1 MIMIMIVIMIMI
13 QLLMIMIMIVLMI
26 MIQLLMMEKRR
37 TVEYRRAAA
46 LRELDTDGLCSSGTS
61 FALPLNNLQCNSH
74 PFFLGKMSKTFLWK
88 GGGGST
94 NGVSIKVFDT
104 FPITSHQN

>member
-74 PFFLGKMSKTFLWK
+74 PFFFREDVKNIFMERGWWVYERSQYK
-88 GGGGST
+88 G
-94 NGVSIKVFDT
+94 F
-104 FPITSHQN
+104 

>member
-1 MIMIMIVIMIMI
+1 
-13 QLLMIMIMIVLMI
+13 MIMIMIVLMI

-74 PFFLGKMSKTFLWK
+74 PFFFREDVKNIFMERGWWVYERSQYK
-88 GGGGST
+88 G
-94 NGVSIKVFDT
+94 F
-104 FPITSHQN
+104 

>member
-1 MIMIMIVIMIMI
+1 
-13 QLLMIMIMIVLMI
+13 MIMIMIVLMI

-74 PFFLGKMSKTFLWK
+74 PFFFREDVKNIFMER
-88 GGGGST
+88 GGGST